1 MESFIVPWWY
11 WIVAGLI
18 LVLGELVLSSFFI
31 IWFGLG
37 ALVVGAVLVASPT
50 LPLPTQI
57 GIWVVASVAMTVIW
71 FRLFRRVR
79 ERTRAGTADEAIGE
93 VGLLVT
99 EVAPFANGRV
109 RFQRPILGSD
119 EWSCLSDEAI
129 PAGERVKVVRIEG
142 SFVRVVRADSSAF
155 LKSEQK
161 GGSDV

>member
-1 MESFIVPWWY
+1 MEPFAVPWWY

-18 LVLGELVLSSFFI
+18 LVLGELVLPSFFI

-37 ALVVGAVLVASPT
+37 ALVVGVVLVVSPT
-50 LPLPTQI
+50 LSIPTQI
-57 GIWVVASVAMTVIW
+57 GIWVVASVAMTVLW

-99 EVAPFANGRV
+99 EVAPFAHGRV

-119 EWSCLSDEAI
+119 EWPCLSDEVI
-129 PAGERVKVVRIEG
+129 PVGKRVKVVRIEG
-142 SFVRVVRADSSAF
+142 SFVKVVRADSSA
-155 LKSEQK
+155 LQQR
-161 GGSDV
+161 GGGDV